1 MADQIIVRRW
11 LISLGQLTLAKGT
24 PEDADDFVDTMAP
37 MLAIRFPDETFGV
50 VSLEYVAA
58 ECRYLPTY
66 GELVALLRDWKRQ
79 LPAPSYPAINDNIV
93 DLPPKERQW
102 LRYFQ
107 AREAEGF
114 APLREPDGRLSRPEI
129 TDWREHT
136 ESLIRQHAPAAWQ
149 YLRRD
154 DHAA

>member
-1 MADQIIVRRW
+1 MADQIIARRW
-11 LISLGQLTLAKGT
+11 LIDLGRLTLAKGT
-24 PEDADDFVDTMAP
+24 PDDADDFIETMAP
-37 MLAIRFPDETFGV
+37 MLAMRFPNEIFTA

-58 ECRYLPTY
+58 ECKFLPTY

-79 LPAPSYPAINDNIV
+79 LPAPSYPAINDNV
-93 DLPPKERQW
+93 VGLSPEGRQW

-136 ESLIRQHAPAAWQ
+136 LSLLHQHAPDVWYYLQRDHYAA
-149 YLRRD
+149 
-154 DHAA
+154 

>member
-1 MADQIIVRRW
+1 MADLLIAQRW
-11 LISLGQLTLAKGT
+11 LIRLGRFTKAAVNEVDAAEFVEDFAPLLA
-24 PEDADDFVDTMAP
+24 M
-37 MLAIRFPDETFGV
+37 RFPNEILTA

-58 ECRYLPTY
+58 ECKFLPTY

-79 LPAPSYPAINDNIV
+79 LPAPSYPAINDNV
-93 DLPPKERQW
+93 VGLSPEGRQW

-136 ESLIRQHAPAAWQ
+136 LSLLHQHAPDVWY
-149 YLRRD
+149 YLQRD
-154 DHAA
+154 HHAA